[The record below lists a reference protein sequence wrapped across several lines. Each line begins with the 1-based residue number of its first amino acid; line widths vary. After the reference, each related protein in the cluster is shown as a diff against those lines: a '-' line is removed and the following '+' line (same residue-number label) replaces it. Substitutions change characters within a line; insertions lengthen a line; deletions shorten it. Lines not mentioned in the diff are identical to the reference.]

1 MGRDRGA
8 GGVPDYLMAWVL
20 VITPRRHDS
29 GTINLGKGV
38 LERITMVETCLGGGW
53 KM

>member
-1 MGRDRGA
+1 MVSVLEHGKGD
-8 GGVPDYLMAWVL
+8 AWVL